1 MNTKL
6 PRQLGFW
13 SATILVLAS
22 AFGAVS
28 AAAQENP
35 VKIGAVTFLS
45 GAAAGPFGVPAR
57 NGAEIIVEA
66 MNAGQLP
73 APYTAKGLGGAPV
86 QLAFTDE
93 AGGTTK
99 QVNEYRNL
107 VQRDNV
113 DMVIGYISSGDC
125 LAVAPLADE
134 LKKLTVFFDCGT
146 PRIFEDASYKYL
158 FRTGATATMDSVAA
172 ALYVTELKP
181 SLKKYAGIN
190 QNYSWGQDS
199 WNDFEAAMKVLK
211 PGVEAAT
218 SQMPKLLAGQ
228 YGAEISTLLTSHAD
242 VVHTSFWGGDAEAL
256 ILQGAPRGLFQKS
269 TVVMTAGEP
278 TLVRLGSQVPDGTV
292 IGARGPFD
300 VFAPDTE
307 LNRWFRKAY
316 EDRYGVV
323 PSYPA
328 YKMAQAILGV
338 KSAWEKAQAA
348 NDGKRPS
355 EDQVIAAFEHLSF
368 EGPGGKVEMALGK
381 GHQAMQGTAYGI
393 AKNAGGKITMV
404 NVKTYPATK
413 VTPPDGVKSDE
424 WIKSGFKAG
433 K

>member
-1 MNTKL
+1 MTNDK
-6 PRQLGFW
+6 PPIVSF
-13 SATILVLAS
+13 ATSTLALALALAS
-22 AFGAVS
+22 VPAN
-28 AAAQENP
+28 AQEHP
-35 VKIGAVTFLS
+35 IKVGVVTFLS

-57 NGAEIIVEA
+57 NGAEIVVEA
-66 MNAGQLP
+66 INAGQLP
-73 APYTAKGLGGAPV
+73 APYSAKGLGGAAV
-86 QLAFTDE
+86 ELVFVDE

-107 VQRDNV
+107 VQRENV
-113 DMVIGYISSGDC
+113 DVVVGYISSGDC

-146 PRIFEDASYKYL
+146 PRIFEDATYKYL
-158 FRTGATATMDSVAA
+158 FRTGATATMDNVAA
-172 ALYVTELKP
+172 ALYVAELKP
-181 SLKKYAGIN
+181 NLKKYAGIN
-190 QNYSWGQDS
+190 QNYAWGQDS

-211 PGVEAAT
+211 PDAQVTT

-228 YGAEISTLLTSHAD
+228 YGAEISALLTSGAE

-256 ILQGAPRGLFQKS
+256 ILQGGPRGLFQKS

-278 TLVRLGSQVPDGTV
+278 TLIRLGSQVPDGTV

-316 EDRYGVV
+316 EDRYTVA

-338 KSAWEKAQAA
+338 KAAWEKAKAGIG
-348 NDGKRPS
+348 GKRPDQ
-355 EDQVIAAFEHLSF
+355 EQVIAAFEHLSF
-368 EGPGGKVEMALGK
+368 EGPGGKVDMALGK
-381 GHQAMQGTAYGI
+381 GHQAVQGTAYGI
-393 AKNAGGKITMV
+393 TKNVGGKVTMV
-404 NVKTYPATK
+404 DVKTYPEAK
-413 VTPPDGVKSDE
+413 VTPPDGVKSED
-424 WIKSGFKAG
+424 WIKSGFKSD